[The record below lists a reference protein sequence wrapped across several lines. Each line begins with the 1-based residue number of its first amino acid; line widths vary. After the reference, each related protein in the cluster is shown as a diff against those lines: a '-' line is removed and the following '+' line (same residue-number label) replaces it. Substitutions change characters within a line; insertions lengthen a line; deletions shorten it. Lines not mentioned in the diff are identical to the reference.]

1 MAQAPQSEAAE
12 IAIAVTDLEGRCVHA
27 SRKAADLLGRSL
39 EDLRRANL
47 FDLIHPEDR
56 ARVRDGVRRLL
67 SSEIPELV
75 AEKRY
80 RRKNGTTFWG
90 RATVAVIE
98 DDEGRPWRL
107 LGVLEDLTARQ
118 EAESERGRLMS
129 VLEKSL
135 NEIYMFD
142 TASLRFQYVNQG
154 ALRNIGYT
162 MEQMRHMTPLDI
174 KPEFTESSFRA
185 MLRPLLEGVQEKH
198 SFYTVH
204 RRSDGTNYPIEVH
217 LQCISHA
224 GQRIFVAIIL
234 DITER
239 RKTEAALAESRGKL
253 EAALAE
259 AERANRLKDEFL
271 ATLSHELRTP
281 LGAILGWAQILRRG
295 ASAELLK
302 GLDII
307 ERNARVQTKLIEDLL
322 DMSRITSGKI
332 RLEVHPVQPFVFVDA
347 ALETVRPAAEA
358 KGIRLDHALDP
369 EAGPVLGD
377 PGRLQQAVWNL
388 LSNAIKFTPTG
399 GRIRVEVRRIAARV
413 ELSVTDTGVGIDP
426 QFLSQVFE
434 RFSQADSSVTRRHG
448 GLGLGLSIVKQLVE
462 LHGGTVYA
470 DSAGKGLGATFT
482 IELPVTTE
490 GHRAEDRAA
499 NDPAP
504 MDLPP
509 VDLEA
514 LDLTD
519 VRVLVVDDQP
529 DARALIERLL
539 AECGAQVWS
548 ASSAQEALDA
558 MPAARPHVLVSDIGM
573 PGMDGFELVRRIRA
587 LGQEHGGCVPAIA
600 LTAFARPEDGASA
613 LGAGF
618 EMHFTKP
625 VDATRLIAAVASL
638 AERALLQ
645 GRERGNAA
653 ADADVIAPREERADV
668 QGGERE
674 ATLPTA

>member
-1 MAQAPQSEAAE
+1 MVQSLGADAGE
-12 IAIAVTDLEGRCVHA
+12 IGIAVADLEGRCVHA
-27 SRKAADLLGRSL
+27 SRKVTDLLGRSL
-39 EDLRRANL
+39 EDLRCVRF
-47 FDLIHPEDR
+47 FDLIHPDDR
-56 ARVRDGVRRLL
+56 ARVREGVRRL
-67 SSEIPELV
+67 V
-75 AEKRY
+75 AGEVAEFVSEKRY
-80 RRKNGTTFWG
+80 LRKNGTMFWG
-90 RATVAVIE
+90 RCTLALLE
-98 DDEGRPWRL
+98 DAGGAPWRIV
-107 LGVLEDLTARQ
+107 GVVEDLTARQ

-162 MEQMRHMTPLDI
+162 MEQMRHLTPLDI
-174 KPEFTESSFRA
+174 KPEFTEASFRA
-185 MLRPLLEGVQEKH
+185 MVRPLLEGTQEKH
-198 SFYTVH
+198 VFYTVH
-204 RRSDGTNYPIEVH
+204 RRSDGTSYPVEVH
-217 LQCISHA
+217 LQCIAHA

-234 DITER
+234 DITQR
-239 RKTEAALAESRGKL
+239 RKAESALAESREKL

-281 LGAILGWAQILRRG
+281 LGAILGWTQILRRG
-295 ASAELLK
+295 GRVDADLVK

-322 DMSRITSGKI
+322 DMSRIASGKI
-332 RLEVHPVQPFVFVDA
+332 RLEMHPVQPFECVEA

-358 KGIRLDHALDP
+358 KGIRIEKALDAS
-369 EAGPVLGD
+369 AGPVLAD

-399 GRIRVEVRRIAARV
+399 GRISVALRRVGSRTEM
-413 ELSVTDTGVGIDP
+413 SVSDTGVGIEP
-426 QFLSQVFE
+426 ALLSQVFE
-434 RFSQADSSVTRRHG
+434 RFMQADSSTTRRHG
-448 GLGLGLSIVKQLVE
+448 GLGLGLSIVNHLVE

-470 DSAGKGLGATFT
+470 DSAGRGFGATFT
-482 IELPVTTE
+482 IELPVALE
-490 GHRAEDRAA
+490 GHAA
-499 NDPAP
+499 ASHGAIDVAP

-514 LDLTD
+514 LDLRG

-539 AECGAQVWS
+539 GECGARVWG
-548 ASSAQEALDA
+548 ASSAMEALEA
-558 MPAARPHVLVSDIGM
+558 MPVARPHVLVSDIGM
-573 PGMDGFELVRRIRA
+573 PGMDGFELLRRIRA
-587 LGQEHGGCVPAIA
+587 LGEDRGGCVPAIA

-618 EMHFTKP
+618 EVHFTKP
-625 VDATRLIAAVASL
+625 ADASRLIAAVATL
-638 AERALLQ
+638 ADLARSRTE
-645 GRERGNAA
+645 AA
-653 ADADVIAPREERADV
+653 STLPAAKVPVADVPAA
-668 QGGERE
+668 
-674 ATLPTA
+674 

>member
-1 MAQAPQSEAAE
+1 MVLEPQAEAAE
-12 IAIAVTDLEGRCVHA
+12 IGIAVADLDGRCVHA
-27 SRKAADLLGRSL
+27 SRKVADLLGRSL
-39 EDLRRANL
+39 DDVRGVRLQ
-47 FDLIHPEDR
+47 DLIHRDDV
-56 ARVRDGVRRLL
+56 ARTLEGLRRLVAG
-67 SSEIPELV
+67 EIPELV
-75 AEKRY
+75 SEKRFQ
-80 RRKNGTTFWG
+80 RKNGTIFWG
-90 RATVAVIE
+90 RTTVVML
-98 DDEGRPWRL
+98 DDADGNPWRL

-174 KPEFTESSFRA
+174 KTEFTEASFRA
-185 MLRPLLEGVQEKH
+185 TVRPLLEGGQEKQV
-198 SFYTVH
+198 FYTVH
-204 RRSDGTNYPIEVH
+204 RRSDGSLYPVEVH
-217 LQCISHA
+217 LQCVDHA
-224 GQRIFVAIIL
+224 GRRIFVAMIL
-234 DITER
+234 DISQR
-239 RKTEAALAESRGKL
+239 RKAEAALAESREKL

-281 LGAILGWAQILRRG
+281 LGAILGWTQILRRG
-295 ASAELLK
+295 ARGDAELAK

-307 ERNARVQTKLIEDLL
+307 ERNARAQTKLIEDLL

-332 RLEVHPVQPFVFVDA
+332 RLEVHPVQPIVFVEA
-347 ALETVRPAAEA
+347 ALETVRPAADA
-358 KGIRLDHALDP
+358 KGIRIERALDP
-369 EAGPVLGD
+369 LAGPVTGD
-377 PGRLQQAVWNL
+377 PGRLQQTVWNL

-399 GRIRVEVRRIAARV
+399 GRIAVALRRIGTRIEV
-413 ELSVTDTGVGIDP
+413 SVSDTGVGIDP
-426 QFLSQVFE
+426 RFLSQVFE
-434 RFSQADSSVTRRHG
+434 RFSQADSSSTRRYG
-448 GLGLGLSIVKQLVE
+448 GLGLGLSIVKHLVE

-482 IELPVTTE
+482 IELPLVQEIDVETQ
-490 GHRAEDRAA
+490 AASDDRLAL
-499 NDPAP
+499 
-504 MDLPP
+504 DLPP

-514 LDLTD
+514 LDLSG

-529 DARALIERLL
+529 DARSLTERLL

-558 MPAARPHVLVSDIGM
+558 MASARPHVLVSDIGM
-573 PGMDGFELVRRIRA
+573 PGMDGFELLRRIRA
-587 LGQEHGGCVPAIA
+587 LGAEAGGCVPAIA

-625 VDATRLIAAVASL
+625 ADASRLIAAVASL
-638 AERALLQ
+638 AQRA
-645 GRERGNAA
+645 
-653 ADADVIAPREERADV
+653 APRA
-668 QGGERE
+668 GERK
-674 ATLPTA
+674 AALPAA

>member
-1 MAQAPQSEAAE
+1 MQAREADAGD
-12 IAIAVTDLEGRCVHA
+12 IGIAVADLDGRCVHA
-27 SRKAADLLGRSL
+27 SRKVTDLLGRSL
-39 EDLRRANL
+39 EDLRRVRYV
-47 FDLIHPEDR
+47 DLIHPEDR
-56 ARVRDGVRRLL
+56 PRVHEGMRRLL
-67 SSEIPELV
+67 AGEIAEFV
-75 AEKRY
+75 SEKRY
-80 RRKNGTTFWG
+80 VRKNGTTFWG
-90 RATVAVIE
+90 RGTLALLE
-98 DDEGRPWRL
+98 DGEGEPWRL

-154 ALRNIGYT
+154 ALGNIGYT

-174 KPEFTESSFRA
+174 KPEFTQAAFRA
-185 MLRPLLEGVQEKH
+185 MVRPLLEGAQEKH
-198 SFYTVH
+198 VFYTLH
-204 RRSDGTNYPIEVH
+204 RRSDGTNYPVEVH
-217 LQCISHA
+217 LQCIAHA

-234 DITER
+234 DITQR
-239 RKTEAALAESRGKL
+239 RKAESALAESREKL

-281 LGAILGWAQILRRG
+281 LGAILGWTQILRRG
-295 ASAELLK
+295 TRSDAELAK

-332 RLEVHPVQPFVFVDA
+332 RLEVHPVQPVECLEA

-358 KGIRLDHALDP
+358 KGIRIEKALDP
-369 EAGPVLGD
+369 CAGPVLAD

-399 GRIRVEVRRIAARV
+399 GRILVAHRRVGTRVET
-413 ELSVTDTGVGIDP
+413 SVSDTGIGIEP
-426 QFLSQVFE
+426 AMLSQVFE
-434 RFSQADSSVTRRHG
+434 RFMQADSSTTRRHG
-448 GLGLGLSIVKQLVE
+448 GLGLGLSIVKHLVE

-470 DSAGKGLGATFT
+470 DSAGRGLGTTFT
-482 IELPVTTE
+482 IELPVA
-490 GHRAEDRAA
+490 AEPRRSAQSGAIDV
-499 NDPAP
+499 PP

-514 LDLTD
+514 LDLRG

-529 DARALIERLL
+529 DARALTERLL
-539 AECGAQVWS
+539 AECGAQVRS
-548 ASSAQEALDA
+548 ASSALEALEA
-558 MPAARPHVLVSDIGM
+558 MPIARPHVLVSDIGM
-573 PGMDGFELVRRIRA
+573 PGIDGFELVRRIRA
-587 LGQEHGGCVPAIA
+587 LGEDRGGCVPAIA

-618 EMHFTKP
+618 EVHFTKP
-625 VDATRLIAAVASL
+625 ADASRLIAAVATL
-638 AERALLQ
+638 AELARSRTAQ
-645 GRERGNAA
+645 PV
-653 ADADVIAPREERADV
+653 ADAPAA
-668 QGGERE
+668 
-674 ATLPTA
+674 